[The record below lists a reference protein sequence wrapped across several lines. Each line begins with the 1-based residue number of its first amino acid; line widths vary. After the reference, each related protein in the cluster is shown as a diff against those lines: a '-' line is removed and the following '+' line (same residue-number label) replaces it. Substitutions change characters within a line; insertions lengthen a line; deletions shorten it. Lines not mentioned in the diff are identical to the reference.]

1 MRLLRGSARNHRS
14 SGHDTEPIRAEKEG
28 GRQTTAPP
36 APPRYGGR
44 RPHLARDLLSDHL
57 AGWGWI
63 RRSLQGP
70 GADSVYFQGEEPSER
85 SLAGLLLVDKGDM
98 ASPLW
103 QAAANSSEGR
113 DPTLPEARGHPAEG
127 EFPTQGHF
135 QTVTRSSRA
144 GCSATEREVG

>member
-14 SGHDTEPIRAEKEG
+14 SGHGTEPIRAEKEG

-36 APPRYGGR
+36 APPRYGGAPSTSGA
-44 RPHLARDLLSDHL
+44 RPPLGPS
-57 AGWGWI
+57 GWMGLDQ
-63 RRSLQGP
+63 RSLQGP
-70 GADSVYFQGEEPSER
+70 GADSVCFQGEEPSAR
-85 SLAGLLLVDKGDM
+85 SLAGLLLVDEGDM

-103 QAAANSSEGR
+103 QATANSSEGR